1 MAWGNNRPSMG
12 PRWDAIRRK
21 VLRNSGGVCGAC
33 GKDGAV
39 EVDHIIPRHLGG
51 SSEPDN
57 LMAVCRK
64 CHGRKSS
71 AEGNAAQ
78 ARKRKLRKRPVE
90 KHPGRLYG

>member
-1 MAWGNNRPSMG
+1 MAWGSGSSNMG
-12 PRWDAIRRK
+12 PRWSGIRQK
-21 VLRNSGGVCGAC
+21 VLRNSGGVCGSC
-33 GKDGAV
+33 GNSGAV

-51 SSEPDN
+51 SSDPAN
-57 LMAVCRK
+57 LMAVCRE